1 MSDSD
6 PSSVLSI
13 TSPPELICN
22 SRRISETGL
31 VGFSSSSPS
40 PVLSRYESMKSNNA
54 TRDRV
59 VRANSLQVFKKFD
72 TSSSSMGSNKGECGR
87 GLLQDDDDV
96 RKDKRSIASG
106 DPIVIVILNL
116 TILSANVVPV
126 ALVSQARFVFN
137 GSSGT
142 FLRYDK

>member
-1 MSDSD
+1 
-6 PSSVLSI
+6 
-13 TSPPELICN
+13 
-22 SRRISETGL
+22 
-31 VGFSSSSPS
+31 
-40 PVLSRYESMKSNNA
+40 
-54 TRDRV
+54 
-59 VRANSLQVFKKFD
+59 
-72 TSSSSMGSNKGECGR
+72 MGSNKGECGR

-116 TILSANVVPV
+116 TILSANVVPD

-142 FLRYDK
+142 FLRYDN